1 MILGDLSDTK
11 RVEALHPLLGKLF
24 SYIKEHDFLSDPIGR
39 IELDGDRVFINND
52 YPILRSQSEQVV
64 EVHRRYLDVHVPL
77 DAPEIVGSSGAA
89 TYDEGVK
96 MSVTTDKD
104 GVHQAQIQT
113 NDKGELWLQL
123 CDSYRRNYRSRAPTE
138 NDRRT
143 LQKPQQ
149 SQYRYMLHR

>member
-52 YPILRSQSEQVV
+52 YPVLRSQSEQVV

-77 DAPEIVGSSGAA
+77 DAPEIVGW
-89 TYDEGVK
+89 K
-96 MSVTTDKD
+96 P
-104 GVHQAQIQT
+104 
-113 NDKGELWLQL
+113 L
-123 CDSYRRNYRSRAPTE
+123 CDLKEVQQAYSEEKDCAFYS
-138 NDRRT
+138 DRPST
-143 LQKPQQ
+143 YFTVYPG
-149 SQYRYMLHR
+149 

>member
-52 YPILRSQSEQVV
+52 YPVLRSQSEQVI

-77 DAPEIVGSSGAA
+77 DAPEIVGW
-89 TYDEGVK
+89 K
-96 MSVTTDKD
+96 P
-104 GVHQAQIQT
+104 
-113 NDKGELWLQL
+113 L
-123 CDSYRRNYRSRAPTE
+123 CDLKEVQRAYSCPRRKIVPFILIG
-138 NDRRT
+138 RR
-143 LQKPQQ
+143 LISPYIPV
-149 SQYRYMLHR
+149 SF

>member
-24 SYIKEHDFLSDPIGR
+24 SYIKEHDFLSDSIGR

-77 DAPEIVGSSGAA
+77 DAPEIVGG
-89 TYDEGVK
+89 K
-96 MSVTTDKD
+96 P
-104 GVHQAQIQT
+104 
-113 NDKGELWLQL
+113 L
-123 CDSYRRNYRSRAPTE
+123 CDLKEVQQTYSEEKDCAFYSDRPSTYFTVYPGQFLIVFPEDGHAPIIGE
-138 NDRRT
+138 GRLRKICAKIK
-143 LQKPQQ
+143 L
-149 SQYRYMLHR
+149 

>member
-77 DAPEIVGSSGAA
+77 DAPEIVGW
-89 TYDEGVK
+89 K
-96 MSVTTDKD
+96 P
-104 GVHQAQIQT
+104 
-113 NDKGELWLQL
+113 L
-123 CDSYRRNYRSRAPTE
+123 CDLKEAASVFRGERLCLLFR
-138 NDRRT
+138 
-143 LQKPQQ
+143 
-149 SQYRYMLHR
+149 

>member
-24 SYIKEHDFLSDPIGR
+24 SYIKEHDFLSDSIGR

-77 DAPEIVGSSGAA
+77 DAPEIVGVEASVRFEGGAA
-89 TYDEGVK
+89 
-96 MSVTTDKD
+96 SVFR
-104 GVHQAQIQT
+104 
-113 NDKGELWLQL
+113 GERL
-123 CDSYRRNYRSRAPTE
+123 CLLFR
-138 NDRRT
+138 
-143 LQKPQQ
+143 
-149 SQYRYMLHR
+149 